1 MTEQEI
7 IARMGELGA
16 IARERMLSSAD
27 YPDKVFAEIMHMTQD
42 EMEEMMQLRLG
53 LPKES
58 RQIVHERCLERT
70 KRIRKKN
77 QKGVDA
83 RVR

>member
-1 MTEQEI
+1 MTEQQI
-7 IARMGELGA
+7 IARMNELGI

-42 EMEEMMQLRLG
+42 ECEEMVSLRLS

-58 RQIVHERCLERT
+58 RQVVHERCLERT
-70 KRIRKKN
+70 KRIREKVLT
-77 QKGVDA
+77 QC
-83 RVR
+83 

>member
-1 MTEQEI
+1 MTEQQI
-7 IARMGELGA
+7 IARMNELGI

-27 YPDKVFAEIMHMTQD
+27 YPDKVFAEVMHMTQEELT
-42 EMEEMMQLRLG
+42 EMVELRLM

-70 KRIRKKN
+70 KIIREKVLT
-77 QKGVDA
+77 QC
-83 RVR
+83 